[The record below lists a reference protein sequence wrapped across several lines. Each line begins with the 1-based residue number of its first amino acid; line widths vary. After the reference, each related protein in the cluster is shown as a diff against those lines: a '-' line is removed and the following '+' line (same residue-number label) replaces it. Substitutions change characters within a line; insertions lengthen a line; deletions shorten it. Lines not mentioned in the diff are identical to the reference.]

1 MTTRD
6 KLLEILK
13 KQNVC
18 CNGNECGQCK
28 YDGDNCVEERLADTL
43 IESGLIKDEAVY
55 SPIAFIEEDMKIL
68 DVICPKCNKLVSM
81 VELSTIGN
89 PYIDPKPKIEEVKD
103 FSQLHYKY
111 CMYCGCKLKE

>member
-43 IESGLIKDEAVY
+43 IEIGLIKDEAVY

-81 VELSTIGN
+81 VELSDVKHI
-89 PYIDPKPKIEEVKD
+89 PHSLSQIEKVKD